1 MINSLLYNTLFHLTI
16 GWTAMLALPF
26 GSTMSSEV
34 EANAKAFLAG
44 TSPEFIRFVRSSDNE
59 VLPSDYRSQF
69 SSELDFSSFETSAN
83 NGSWSGSYVSGD
95 IQVWWAYP
103 ENEKNKGDVD

>member
-1 MINSLLYNTLFHLTI
+1 MINSLVYNTLFHLTMV
-16 GWTAMLALPF
+16 WTAMLTLPF

-34 EANAKAFLAG
+34 EANTKAFLTR
-44 TSPEFIRFVRSSDNE
+44 TSSEFSRFVGSGDDE
-59 VLPSDYRSQF
+59 ALPSDYRTQF
-69 SSELDFSSFETSAN
+69 SSELDFSSFKMGTN
-83 NGSWSGSYVSGD
+83 IGSWSGSYVSGD

>member
-1 MINSLLYNTLFHLTI
+1 MLT
-16 GWTAMLALPF
+16 LPF

-34 EANAKAFLAG
+34 ETNTTAFLTG
-44 TSPEFIRFVRSSDNE
+44 TSSEFSKVVGANDDE

-69 SSELDFSSFETSAN
+69 SSELDFSSFNTGTN